1 FLLLL
6 SEKPP
11 ILLGGTGPQVPRQR
25 CYRDTL
31 WGHEAVTLFGRDKGG
46 LSTADARA
54 ALSGFA
60 LGAYSTQAFSSKWPP
75 RPSGGKRPRR
85 ILLMERKPP
94 ARRALLNKA
103 EVLQLLRGWDLRSR
117 SVAAW
122 ADFAEESSLRNDV
135 AGQWALVSQADV
147 LLGPHGAGLSWA
159 AFMPPGS
166 ILVEL
171 MPHMQVLNQ
180 QLCRSS
186 AWDST
191 PMYAYGGLALLLGLR
206 HICLVGLPPPDRPV
220 PSPSLG
226 LELGTWWSSDVYVDV
241 QLLNRSLR
249 AALSH
254 LDESSH

>member
-1 FLLLL
+1 MALQKSFAWQFLLLL

-117 SVAAW
+117 KRTSC
-122 ADFAEESSLRNDV
+122 SGRT
-135 AGQWALVSQADV
+135 GRC
-147 LLGPHGAGLSWA
+147 PR
-159 AFMPPGS
+159 
-166 ILVEL
+166 VEL